1 MNVSLDDK
9 TEALLKPSEMIE
21 GEKYERGDRIKLYVT
36 EVKKTN
42 RGPKITVSRT
52 HPELV
57 KRLFEKEVTEIADGT
72 VEIKSF
78 CREAG
83 SRSKIAVW
91 SNDENVD
98 AVGACV
104 GINGDRVNAVVA
116 DLNGE
121 KIDIIPW
128 SENPAEFIYN
138 ALSPSDVEDV
148 SVDLDEKSAFVV
160 VPDTQLSLAIG
171 KKGQNARLAA
181 KLTGYKIDIKSHSK
195 AEEMGYFDEQ
205 PEDEFDNDFDP
216 YGNGEYYD
224 EVSESDDETASV
236 DIDET
241 DNTDDAE

>member
-1 MNVSLDDK
+1 MISSKYEIGDTVNIEITTKNFGRIAAQRARNVIVQAINENERAAIYDHFHMKEKDIVTGIVQRQVGDSVNVSLDDK

-21 GEKYERGDRIKLYVT
+21 GESYERGDRIKLYIT

-42 RGPKITVSRT
+42 RGPRITVSRT

-104 GINGDRVNAVVA
+104 GINGDRVM
-116 DLNGE
+116 
-121 KIDIIPW
+121 
-128 SENPAEFIYN
+128 
-138 ALSPSDVEDV
+138 
-148 SVDLDEKSAFVV
+148 
-160 VPDTQLSLAIG
+160 LSLQI
-171 KKGQNARLAA
+171 
-181 KLTGYKIDIKSHSK
+181 
-195 AEEMGYFDEQ
+195 
-205 PEDEFDNDFDP
+205 
-216 YGNGEYYD
+216 
-224 EVSESDDETASV
+224 
-236 DIDET
+236 
-241 DNTDDAE
+241 